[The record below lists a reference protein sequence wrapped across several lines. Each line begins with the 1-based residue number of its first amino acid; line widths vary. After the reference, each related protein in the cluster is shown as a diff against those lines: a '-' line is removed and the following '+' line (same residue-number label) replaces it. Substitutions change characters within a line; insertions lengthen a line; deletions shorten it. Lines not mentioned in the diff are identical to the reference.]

1 MPTTVA
7 PGEIDRAAQ
16 LLRAGRLVA
25 FPTETVYGLGANA
38 LDAEGVAR
46 IYAVKRRPPTSPLI
60 VHVASIEMAQSL
72 VANWPESADRLA
84 RRFWPGPLT
93 LVLAKAQAGTA
104 ALPRLRSGPRPADRN
119 SAASTST
126 IPDIVTAGLLTVGLR
141 MPAHPIALALIR
153 AAGIPLAAPSANR
166 FTELSPTTAEHVHRS
181 LGSDVDFILDGGPC
195 QIGIESTVLSL
206 ADSGLNDPQPSEP
219 ELTEPGLTKPELT
232 KPGVTKQRPVLL
244 RPGAISR
251 TQLEAIL
258 GPLASAPDVPA
269 GAHLSPGMHP
279 RHYSPRTPLYLVTNG
294 RVPDRGQE
302 QEQETGQGFYLQHR
316 HPPRCTNLVIHQMP
330 QSAGDYAAALYEALH
345 QADAGN
351 HNWIAVDTP
360 PTTPEWEAIHDR
372 LQRAAT

>member
-1 MPTTVA
+1 MPPTA
-7 PGEIDRAAQ
+7 ALGEIDRAAQ
-16 LLRAGRLVA
+16 LLRDGRLVA

-38 LDAEGVAR
+38 LDAEAVAR

-60 VHVASIEMAQSL
+60 VHVASIEMAQYL
-72 VANWPESADRLA
+72 VANWPEPADRLA

-93 LVLAKAQAGTA
+93 LVLTKVHVGTDALVRLAG
-104 ALPRLRSGPRPADRN
+104 RS
-119 SAASTST
+119 SAASSST
-126 IPDIVTAGLLTVGLR
+126 IPDIVTAGLPTVGLR

-206 ADSGLNDPQPSEP
+206 ADSVNDPQR
-219 ELTEPGLTKPELT
+219 TKT
-232 KPGVTKQRPVLL
+232 KPVLL

-251 TQLEAIL
+251 TELEAIL
-258 GPLASAPDVPA
+258 GPLASAPEVPA
-269 GAHLSPGMHP
+269 EAHLSPGLHP
-279 RHYSPRTPLYLVTNG
+279 RHYSPRTPLSLVTG
-294 RVPDRGQE
+294 GKLPDQC
-302 QEQETGQGFYLQHR
+302 QGQGFYLQHC
-316 HPPRCTNLVIHQMP
+316 HPPSRTNLVIHQMP

-345 QADAGN
+345 QADTGN
-351 HNWIAVDTP
+351 YNWIAVDTP

-372 LQRAAT
+372 LKRAATK